1 MSVWRPRRH
10 VGVEAREVQRSASR
24 KEGNNQT
31 MEMARLPVEEQ
42 LLRIKNGQLHGHPIV
57 DAGP

>member
-10 VGVEAREVQRSASR
+10 VGVEAMEVQRSASR

-31 MEMARLPVEEQ
+31 MEAARLPVEE
-42 LLRIKNGQLHGHPIV
+42 
-57 DAGP
+57 